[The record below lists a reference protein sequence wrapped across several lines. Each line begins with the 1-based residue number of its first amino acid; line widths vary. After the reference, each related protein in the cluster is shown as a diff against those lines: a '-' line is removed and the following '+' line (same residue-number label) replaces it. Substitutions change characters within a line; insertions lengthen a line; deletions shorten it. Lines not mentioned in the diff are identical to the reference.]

1 MYIAG
6 SRFMELLDVLRREA
20 AANSPVYLVGGA
32 VRDILRNQP
41 VHDLDLVLT
50 ERVRPLARRVANR
63 LGGDFY
69 MLDEERDTARVIDH
83 SPEGGAIFLDFC
95 SLRAPNLESDLRDR
109 DFTVNAIAID
119 LRHSDRLI
127 DPTGGAQDLRAGL
140 LRACSPQS
148 LERDPVRVL
157 RGVRLSFSLNFTIQP
172 ETQAWMRQAAPLL
185 ARISAERQRDELF
198 RMLEGG
204 QVSSAIQLLD
214 TLGALDL
221 LLPELAALKGVTQSP
236 PHILDVWEHTLALLR
251 ALDRLWAV
259 LVGEPSAGSLPE
271 EKPLVAAAV
280 SRLGRYQ
287 TALADHFSAALNPNR
302 SLRSLLFL
310 AALYHDI
317 AKPSTRTVEPGGRIR
332 FLRHEDLGATMSV
345 ERAHALALS
354 QVEIQRL
361 ESIVSQ
367 HMRIHLLANTGERPS
382 SRAIYRF
389 FRDAGPAGIDIIL
402 LSLADVLAT
411 YGDSLPLPVWE
422 AELEIAQALCEAW
435 FERPADSVH
444 PPRLVTGDDLMAALS
459 LPPGPSVGRLLA
471 DIQEAQAAGEI
482 TTREQ
487 AIAFA
492 KSQCPDLPRRS
503 RDG

>member
-6 SRFMELLDVLRREA
+6 SRFKELLDVIRREA

-32 VRDILRNQP
+32 VRDILRNRP

-83 SPEGGAIFLDFC
+83 SPEAGTIFLDFC
-95 SLRAPNLESDLRDR
+95 SLRAPDLESDLRDR
-109 DFTVNAIAID
+109 DFTVNAIAIE
-119 LRHSDRLI
+119 LRHPDRLI

-148 LERDPVRVL
+148 LEHDPVRVL
-157 RGVRLSFSLNFTIQP
+157 RGVRLSLSLNFDIQP

-185 ARISAERQRDELF
+185 TRISAERQRDELF

-204 QVSSAIQLLD
+204 QVTSAIHLLD
-214 TLGALDL
+214 TLGVLDL

-236 PHILDVWEHTLALLR
+236 PHTLDVWEHTLALLS
-251 ALDRLWAV
+251 ALDAIWAA
-259 LVGEPSAGSLPE
+259 LVGELPVESAPA
-271 EKPLVAAAV
+271 PLVASAL
-280 SRLGRYQ
+280 SRLGRYHS
-287 TALADHFSAALNPNR
+287 ALADHFSAALNPNR

-317 AKPSTRTVEPGGRIR
+317 AKPLTRSVEPGGRIR
-332 FLRHEDLGATMSV
+332 FLRHEDLGAATLV
-345 ERAHALALS
+345 ERARGLALS

-361 ESIVSQ
+361 ESIVGQ

-382 SRAIYRF
+382 NRAVYRF
-389 FRDAGPAGIDIIL
+389 FRDAGPAGIDVIL

-411 YGDSLPLPVWE
+411 YGDSLPLAVWE
-422 AELEIAQALCEAW
+422 AELEIARALCEAW
-435 FERPADSVH
+435 FERPTDSVR
-444 PPRLVTGDDLMAALS
+444 PPRLLTGDDLMAALS
-459 LPPGPSVGRLLA
+459 LPPGPTVGRLLA

-492 KSQCPDLPRRS
+492 KSQK
-503 RDG
+503 GVFK